1 MFFIQVVHGRPG
13 GRLQFFGGGSKM
25 AYGDEAEDFETKTLT
40 SGLAIETISL
50 WTGAWFDKYLTIYH
64 KIILS
69 LW

>member
-13 GRLQFFGGGSKM
+13 GHLQFFGGGSKM

-50 WTGAWFDKYLTIYH
+50 
-64 KIILS
+64 
-69 LW
+69 